1 MKSICLKKQYEQM
14 YELFMD
20 LFFNGSNF
28 NKNNAELRLVQ
39 FDGVVAENQ
48 QHMLLTIGTNSFQ

>member
-1 MKSICLKKQYEQM
+1 M

-20 LFFNGSNF
+20 LFFNGLNF